1 MSILSNL
8 DIGGIMR
15 KVTGAVAV
23 VAAGVAV
30 LNATTLDGAA
40 KKKTLMTAMNALEG
54 EFKIDLPDNVVSI
67 VIELVLIVGKSLG
80 ALPSAPSQSSLPPAS
95 PK

>member
-15 KVTGAVAV
+15 KVTGTVAV

-30 LNATTLDGAA
+30 LHATDMDGAS
-40 KKKTLMTAMNALEG
+40 KKKTLMEAMNKLEG
-54 EFKIDLPDNVVSI
+54 EFKVDLDDKVVSI
-67 VIELVLIVGKSLG
+67 VIEIVLIVGKSLG
-80 ALPSAPSQSSLPPAS
+80 ALPSAPSQPSLPPG
-95 PK
+95 